1 MSVTDH
7 PVRAELSEPPSVAGM
22 RGVGGWVRVGMVCAL
37 LVGSG
42 MLRSWQERK
51 IEHGLN
57 VGRAAVVPLEQVPLE
72 IGSWSGVDTVL
83 DEQIARVTGADKIVT
98 RRYTNRNTGVAIE
111 VILLFGP
118 ASNMY
123 IHAPT
128 LCYANAGFETVEGPD
143 TLALHTGAEPGETVP
158 FMSAVYSKGTGT
170 RATLQEVYWTWRY
183 SGHWTPLVLKPKQI
197 ERLPSMIKVH
207 TARPVLVGERRGANN
222 PNEAL
227 LRVLIP
233 EIERLFRRLPTA

>member
-7 PVRAELSEPPSVAGM
+7 PTRAELSEPPPVVRTRSAGA
-22 RGVGGWVRVGMVCAL
+22 WARVGVVCAL
-37 LVGSG
+37 LAGSG
-42 MLRSWQERK
+42 VLRSWQERK
-51 IEHGLN
+51 IERGLSA
-57 VGRAAVVPLEQVPLE
+57 GRAAVVPLERVPLE
-72 IGSWSGVDTVL
+72 IGPWSGVDTAI

-98 RRYTNRNTGVAIE
+98 RRYTNRNTGVAID

-118 ASNMY
+118 AGNMY

-128 LCYANAGFETVEGPD
+128 LCYPNAGFETVEGPETHALPLGAD
-143 TLALHTGAEPGETVP
+143 TGETVP
-158 FMSAVYSKGTGT
+158 FMSAVYSKGAGT
-170 RATLQEVYWTWRY
+170 RAALQEVCWTWWY

-197 ERLPSMIKVH
+197 ERVPSMIKVH
-207 TARPVLVGERRGANN
+207 TSRPVLVGERRDANN

-233 EIERLFRRLPTA
+233 EIERLFRRSPTA